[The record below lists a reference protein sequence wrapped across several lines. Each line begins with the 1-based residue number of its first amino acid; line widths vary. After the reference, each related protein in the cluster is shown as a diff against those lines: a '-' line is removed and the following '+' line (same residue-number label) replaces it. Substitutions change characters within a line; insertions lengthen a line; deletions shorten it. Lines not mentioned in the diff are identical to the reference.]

1 MIYRPCT
8 GSCLDKLSRSRQA
21 PCHGIA
27 TRSTSRSIGGRHSS
41 HAGTLC
47 RLTPARVAG
56 RRGPPRPRPARHDR
70 GGQRSGRPVRGH
82 APLWESRDRCNKNA
96 RGAGGQL
103 GFSHGAAEFPGSTDE
118 HRDRRVRDP
127 GRRVSAAGEVGRG
140 EDGSEISGRC
150 QPDWNL
156 SPWELSSGSFQRR
169 GGGPRGHLHT
179 ACNPCNKA
187 RRNQRVV
194 GRNAQRPHRGVPGW
208 RGGEALPDTL

>member
-118 HRDRRVRDP
+118 QRDRDP
-127 GRRVSAAGEVGRG
+127 AGASPPQERSAEARTGRRSAVDVGPIGICRRG
-140 EDGSEISGRC
+140 SVT
-150 QPDWNL
+150 
-156 SPWELSSGSFQRR
+156 SGSFRRR

-194 GRNAQRPHRGVPGW
+194 GRNAQRPLRGVPGW